1 MDKEF
6 LTHLTRKGTCD
17 MYDQG
22 LEETIVQR
30 IVRRDPFGLLSIKN
44 RTLGPN
50 LVEPPVYE
58 RVGSL
63 YQIDMMRIVSL
74 RSIASRVHAIQSGY
88 ILQAVNLLRLSKQI
102 IEDLT

>member
-1 MDKEF
+1 MN
-6 LTHLTRKGTCD
+6 
-17 MYDQG
+17 DQG
-22 LEETIVQR
+22 LQETIVQR
-30 IVRRDPFGLLSIKN
+30 IIGRDPFGLLSIKN

-74 RSIASRVHAIQSGY
+74 RSIASRIHSIQSGY
-88 ILQAVNLLRLSKQI
+88 ILQAMDLLRISKQI
-102 IEDLT
+102 RGLA